1 MGNRPRIPV
10 KPKTAVVVSM
20 EKGAV
25 SVLFNFPF
33 KHFRNASDA
42 RVQFDISFI
51 LRVVLDVQLD
61 PSAETCKKR
70 ATGGLFAKIDLET
83 HPIRLKTN
91 AKDSRRGGLDDTS
104 IDIEASPCDLEIGNR
119 PAYRF
124 QPFRKAKT
132 DIVALVVHPTDL
144 SE

>member
-1 MGNRPRIPV
+1 
-10 KPKTAVVVSM
+10 M

-33 KHFRNASDA
+33 KHFCNASDA

-61 PSAETCKKR
+61 PFAETCKKR

-91 AKDSRRGGLDDTS
+91 AKDSRRGGLDDT
-104 IDIEASPCDLEIGNR
+104 
-119 PAYRF
+119 
-124 QPFRKAKT
+124 AKT

>member
-10 KPKTAVVVSM
+10 KPKTAVVVSGKM
-20 EKGAV
+20 ERYRSFSISLSSISATQV
-25 SVLFNFPF
+25 MLC
-33 KHFRNASDA
+33 
-42 RVQFDISFI
+42 VQFDISFI

-61 PSAETCKKR
+61 PFAETCKKR